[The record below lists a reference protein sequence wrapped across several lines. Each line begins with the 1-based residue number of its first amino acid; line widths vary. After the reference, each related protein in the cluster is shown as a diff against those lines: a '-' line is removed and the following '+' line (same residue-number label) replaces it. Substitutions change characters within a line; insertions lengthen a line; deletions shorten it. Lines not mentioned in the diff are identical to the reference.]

1 MRLSRP
7 AQVLLSVGLVAV
19 GFLGPWQLGFQQ
31 TRDQPVV
38 QPQAPAVE
46 RVAVWVELPA
56 LEDAESPERAPD
68 DPSAE
73 PVPDAPDTPP
83 PQDVAEV
90 EPSDAALPAKGKRD
104 GLELVALAQ
113 VGSGVLGAS
122 DGQQMGAPT
131 RSARPPRRPRDTR
144 PRTRSCEPDR
154 DDVAAVT
161 DTSFRVEAAL
171 VDYYADH
178 PREAEEL
185 AATWWSNDEG
195 GDHRGFKVGRVGCG
209 SLLHQIGFRS
219 GDVILSVNGFEIQ
232 SYREAVTAFLQLRQ
246 KDVLWVDV
254 DRKGEPIRL
263 DYHLVADGTAADTPE
278 VDPTVLVDDAI
289 ANPDWLVRVDQ
300 RRDQRE
306 LRRDARSERQ
316 DERGETRDQ
325 RRQDRQGRRET
336 RRDAQAAND

>member
-19 GFLGPWQLGFQQ
+19 GFLGPWQLGF
-31 TRDQPVV
+31 THTPDQPQV
-38 QPQAPAVE
+38 QPSEPPVE
-46 RVAVWVELPA
+46 RVAVWMVPT
-56 LEDAESPERAPD
+56 LEDTPELADAAPLQPTD
-68 DPSAE
+68 A
-73 PVPDAPDTPP
+73 PDAPDTSA
-83 PQDVAEV
+83 PQEVV
-90 EPSDAALPAKGKRD
+90 EPEPADTVEPAKGRAD
-104 GLELVALAQ
+104 GLQLVALAQ
-113 VGSGVLGAS
+113 VGTGVLGAR
-122 DGQQMGAPT
+122 DGVVAGT
-131 RSARPPRRPRDTR
+131 GERSARPPRRPRDTR
-144 PRTRSCEPDR
+144 PRKRSCEPDR
-154 DDVAAVT
+154 TDVAEVT
-161 DTSFRVEAAL
+161 ETSFRVEAAL

-254 DRKGEPIRL
+254 DRKGDPIRL
-263 DYHLVADGTAADTPE
+263 DYHLVADGTAEDTPE
-278 VDPTVLVDDAI
+278 VDPTALVDDAI

-306 LRRDARSERQ
+306 LRRDARTDRR
-316 DERGETRDQ
+316 DERGDTRDQ
-325 RRQDRQGRRET
+325 RREDREGRRES
-336 RRDAQAAND
+336 RRDAQAANE